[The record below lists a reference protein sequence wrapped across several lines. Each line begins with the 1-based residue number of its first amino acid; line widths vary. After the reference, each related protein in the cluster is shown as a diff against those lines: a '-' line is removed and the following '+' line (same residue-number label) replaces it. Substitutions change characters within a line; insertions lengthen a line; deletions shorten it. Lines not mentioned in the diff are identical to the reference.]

1 MGAMVSMNPDGAGSL
16 GTVGVAGYVGQ
27 SGSSKIVQSLSN
39 VKYIFS
45 NGAAV
50 VTLANSNTG
59 ALTGEYCLYFSPAG
73 TFVFGGSPI
82 SFDLFVGV
90 RTGTGTPN
98 LNGLYYEAGLD
109 QDESTLSA
117 GYASLDSF
125 YGSLSASGGQIVW
138 HQPLLEFFHPVP
150 RHFPFR

>member
-27 SGSSKIVQSLSN
+27 SGCSEVVQSLSN

-50 VTLANSNTG
+50 VTFPNSNTA
-59 ALTGEYCLYFSPAG
+59 ALTGQYCLYFSPDG
-73 TFVFGGSPI
+73 NFVFGGSPI

-109 QDESTLSA
+109 QDQSTLSA
-117 GYASLDSF
+117 GHAVLASS
-125 YGSLSASGGQIVW
+125 YGSPPRRRGHDTGQ
-138 HQPLLEFFHPVP
+138 PP
-150 RHFPFR
+150 R

>member
-50 VTLANSNTG
+50 GTFPNSNTA
-59 ALTGEYCLYFSPAG
+59 ALTGQYYLDFSPDG
-73 TFVFGGSPI
+73 NFVFAGSPI
-82 SFDLFVGV
+82 SFSLPVGES
-90 RTGTGTPN
+90 TGTGAPN
-98 LNGLYYEAGLD
+98 FNATHYDARLIQA
-109 QDESTLSA
+109 
-117 GYASLDSF
+117 
-125 YGSLSASGGQIVW
+125 
-138 HQPLLEFFHPVP
+138 
-150 RHFPFR
+150 